1 MGGGGSKSTGWANPS
16 TLKDHFKR
24 HGKDFN
30 STSAKEYASKAQ
42 KFYKNKEKYQYKTDG
57 NGVTRVYDSKTNS
70 FGAYNSK
77 GKTITFF
84 KPTGGQRY
92 FDSQKG

>member
-1 MGGGGSKSTGWANPS
+1 MGGGGSKSTNWANPS

-30 STSAKEYASKAQ
+30 SISAKEYASKAQ
-42 KFYKNKEKYQYKTDG
+42 KFYKNKAKYQYKTDG

-70 FGAYNSK
+70 FGAYNAK

-92 FDSQKG
+92 FDRQKG